1 MAREGAAGDSAFE
14 VLAIELVAYS
24 WPVFCAWLRTG
35 LIYRKCAQL
44 GRPVV
49 REHAPTA
56 FTADDISELANE
68 VLGEALVRLREQA
81 SMGSGWDVD
90 GPASLA
96 TYFLNGC
103 ALRFPG
109 VFRRHLTRT
118 QHQQL
123 MTVMDHDAI
132 PAHTITTAST
142 EDFVLAELAVQ
153 DRLDDMP
160 PTIRLI
166 VLGHLDGYSHAE
178 IAIKH
183 GFPSARAVEGKLKRY
198 RDGLRRQDGTRQ

>member
-1 MAREGAAGDSAFE
+1 MARVGPAGDSAYE

-35 LIYRKCAQL
+35 LIYRKCAEL
-44 GRPVV
+44 GCPVV
-49 REHAPTA
+49 REHPQAVL
-56 FTADDISELANE
+56 TADDVSELANE

-81 SMGSGWDVD
+81 SSGSGWDAD

-96 TYFLNGC
+96 SYFLNGC

-118 QHQQL
+118 RNQHL
-123 MTVMDHDAI
+123 TTLMDHDDI
-132 PAHTITTAST
+132 PVHTMTTASA
-142 EDFVLAELAVQ
+142 EDFVLAELALQ

-160 PTIRLI
+160 PAIRLI

-183 GFPSARAVEGKLKRY
+183 GFASARAVEGKLKRY
-198 RDGLRRQDGTRQ
+198 RDGLRRQDGTQQ